1 MAQNNHAHSHEGRVH
16 AKGMAMFSKDGG
28 FQPYEFTRH
37 AVGDNDILIEI
48 LYAGICHSDI
58 HSARSEWGETVYPIV
73 PGHEIVGR
81 VVQTGKNVS
90 KFKVGDHA
98 GIGCIVNSCRQCE
111 YCKAGMEQFCKR
123 GMIVTF
129 ASPDYC
135 HDNEL
140 TNGGFS
146 NNYVISEDYAL
157 KIPQNTDL
165 KRVASLLCA
174 GITVWV
180 PIHFSQVKRGDTVGV
195 AGFGGLGHMAVK
207 YMVQMGAKV
216 TVFDITEDKRQDA
229 LAMGAAEYVNVNN
242 TGELKGLEDKF
253 SFIVSAIPA
262 KYDPM
267 MYVRMLRMDGELA
280 IVGIPA
286 TVNQPSINI
295 RSLLSSANR
304 KVYGSMIAGIRETQE
319 MLDYSVTNNIYPDVE
334 IIRAEGKA
342 IDEAFLNVIDGK
354 VKFRYVI
361 DMKTLNE
368 K

>member
-1 MAQNNHAHSHEGRVH
+1 MKKIFLTTILLSLMLVPAMAQHNHAHSYEGRVH

-58 HSARSEWGETVYPIV
+58 HSAKSEWGETVYPIV

-81 VVQTGKNVS
+81 VVQTGENVS

-98 GIGCIVNSCRQCE
+98 GIGCIINSCWQCE

-123 GMIVTF
+123 GMIVSF
-129 ASPDYC
+129 ASPDYL

-174 GITVWV
+174 GINVWA

-216 TVFDITEDKRQDA
+216 TVF
-229 LAMGAAEYVNVNN
+229 
-242 TGELKGLEDKF
+242 
-253 SFIVSAIPA
+253 
-262 KYDPM
+262 
-267 MYVRMLRMDGELA
+267 
-280 IVGIPA
+280 
-286 TVNQPSINI
+286 
-295 RSLLSSANR
+295 
-304 KVYGSMIAGIRETQE
+304 
-319 MLDYSVTNNIYPDVE
+319 
-334 IIRAEGKA
+334 
-342 IDEAFLNVIDGK
+342 
-354 VKFRYVI
+354 
-361 DMKTLNE
+361 
-368 K
+368 